1 MMSRQNRVEMI
12 ARVGDWQR
20 SSMSAGAFAQS
31 LGISKSTFQYWIRK
45 VRETSRISDD
55 TPGFIEIRSSVFPKP
70 LAEVKS
76 PREISANPQIVLTF
90 PSGLC
95 LKIFG

>member
-12 ARVGDWQR
+12 TRVGEWQR

-45 VRETSRISDD
+45 VRETARISDD

-70 LAEVKS
+70 LREAKAQS
-76 PREISANPQIVLTF
+76 EISASPQVVLTF

-95 LKIFG
+95 VKIFG